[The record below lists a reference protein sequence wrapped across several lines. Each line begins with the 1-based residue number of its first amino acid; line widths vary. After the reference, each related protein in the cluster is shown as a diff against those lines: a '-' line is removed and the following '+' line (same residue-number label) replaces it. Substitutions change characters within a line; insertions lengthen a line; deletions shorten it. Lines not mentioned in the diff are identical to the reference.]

1 MESLRAHLESTI
13 RTDVVSL
20 LAEYGSIPCLS
31 PAFDRNWVESGHIER
46 ALGLY
51 QRWIDAREVPGL
63 TSSIQRIAGRTPLL
77 VVDIPGSEPSPGQE
91 TVLLYGHLDKQP
103 ATDPWSEG
111 LSPFASVLHGEHLF
125 GRGMVDDGYAAPLV
139 IAVVEE
145 LARQHISY
153 PHCVLIVEAC
163 EESGSPD
170 LDAHLEELLP
180 TIGQVRLVVCLDS
193 GGLDFQRLWVTSSL
207 RGNLVISIN
216 VSVLENGVHS
226 GEAGGVVP
234 SSFRILRSLLSR
246 IEDPETG
253 AILPEFLN
261 SEIPTF
267 HQEQAKR
274 LSQDLGDPLARL
286 FPLLGTT
293 QLMGTDGAERILN
306 QTWRPSLSF
315 IGIDGVPRVPDGG
328 NVLRPFTTGKIS
340 LRLPPTVNARAAQE
354 QLVALLVADVPYG
367 AHVEIETESP
377 AQGWVAKEP
386 SPWLAAALE
395 EGSTEGF
402 GRPAAFCGEGGSI
415 PFMATLGE
423 RFPNADFV
431 ATGAL
436 GPGSNAH
443 GPDESLYLPAAI
455 GVATTLAAVLGAVP
469 R

>member
-13 RTDVVSL
+13 RSDVVSL
-20 LAEYGSIPCLS
+20 LSEYGSIPCLS

-46 ALGLY
+46 ALALY
-51 QRWIDAREVPGL
+51 QRWIETRQVPGL
-63 TSSIQRIAGRTPLL
+63 TSRIQRIEGRTPLL
-77 VVDIPGSEPSPGQE
+77 VVDVPGTDDATDQT

-111 LSPFASVLHGEHLF
+111 LNPFESVLRGEHLF

-139 IAVVEE
+139 ITVLEE
-145 LARQHISY
+145 LARQRSSY

-180 TIGQVRLVVCLDS
+180 AVGQVSLVVCLDS

-207 RGNLVISIN
+207 RGNLVISIK
-216 VSVLENGVHS
+216 VAVLENGVHS

-253 AILPEFLN
+253 EILPDFLN
-261 SEIPTF
+261 VETPGF
-267 HQEQAKR
+267 YRDEAER
-274 LSQDLGDPLARL
+274 LSRDLGDPLAGL

-293 QLMGTDGAERILN
+293 QLMGMDGADRLLN

-315 IGIDGVPRVPDGG
+315 IGIDGVPPVPDGG

-340 LRLPPTVNARAAQE
+340 LRLPPTINAIAAQE
-354 QLVALLVADVPYG
+354 QLVSLLSTEVPYG
-367 AHVEIETESP
+367 AHVEIEAESP

-386 SPWLAAALE
+386 SPWLASALE
-395 EGSTEGF
+395 EGSKEGF
-402 GRPAAFCGEGGSI
+402 GKPAAFCGEGGSI

-443 GPDESLYLPAAI
+443 GPDESLYLPAAV
-455 GVATTLAAVLGAVP
+455 GVATALAVVLGAAP